1 MKILHLDKNHPLL
14 IEQLTE
20 AGFENDENYYAP
32 KDAIEQMI
40 HQYDGIILRSRF
52 KIDRAFLDAAT
63 NLKFIGRVGAGLEN
77 IDCEYAEQKGIK
89 LIAAPEGNKT
99 AVAEHA
105 LGMLL
110 NLMNKLSY
118 VDKEVR
124 SGIWK
129 REENRGI
136 EIEGKTVGIIGYG
149 NMGKAFAQRLKGF
162 NCKVLCYDIKPN
174 VSDQNAQQVSLDYL
188 QQHTDILSL
197 HTPETT
203 ETNHYI
209 NNNFI
214 SGFAK
219 SFWLIN
225 TARGKAIC
233 TNDLVDALQSGK
245 IKGAGLDVLEYEKS
259 SFENMFTDNEL
270 PDAFKYLIKADN
282 VLLSPHIAGW
292 TIESKEKLAQVIVN
306 KIIAI
311 FKKNNNLTVM
321 ENQDSQEQKKEQWH
335 TGPNPSNFN
344 QQQNQ
349 YNNQQNNYQN
359 NNFHTPP
366 HIQEANSKKILTGI
380 MALILGGL
388 GIHKFILGYTIEG
401 IIILVINLVILP
413 ILGFV
418 TCGLGWSLYFITPI
432 IPLIEGIIY
441 LTKTD
446 QDFYNTYMVNKRP
459 WF

>member
-14 IEQLTE
+14 IEQLT
-20 AGFENDENYYAP
+20 AASFENDENYYAP
-32 KDAIEQMI
+32 KDAIEQII
-40 HQYDGIILRSRF
+40 HQYDGIVLRSRF
-52 KIDRAFLDAAT
+52 KIDKAFLDAAT

-118 VDKEVR
+118 VDREVR
-124 SGIWK
+124 NGVWK

-162 NCKVLCYDIKPN
+162 NCKVICYDIKSN
-174 VSDQNAQQVSLDYL
+174 IGDANAQQVSLDYL
-188 QQHTDILSL
+188 QLHSDILSL
-197 HTPETT
+197 HTPETP
-203 ETNHYI
+203 ETHHYI
-209 NNNFI
+209 NKDFI
-214 SGFAK
+214 TGFAK
-219 SFWLIN
+219 SVWLIN
-225 TARGKAIC
+225 TARGKSVC
-233 TNDLVDALQSGK
+233 TDDLVDALKSGK

-259 SFENMFTDNEL
+259 SFENMFTDNEF
-270 PDAFKYLIKADN
+270 PDAFRYLISAEN

-292 TIESKEKLAQVIVN
+292 TMESKEKLAQVIVD

-311 FKKNNNLTVM
+311 FKKNNNLIAM
-321 ENQDSQEQKKEQWH
+321 ENQNSEERKEEQWH

-349 YNNQQNNYQN
+349 YGNQQNNYQN
-359 NNFHTPP
+359 NNYQAPP
-366 HIQEANSKKILTGI
+366 SYIQDANSKKILAGI
-380 MALILGGL
+380 LAIFLGHL
-388 GIHKFILGYTIEG
+388 GIHKFVLGYNTEG
-401 IIILVINLVILP
+401 IILLIMGLVGYVTACFIVGYFVLFVAGVI
-413 ILGFV
+413 G
-418 TCGLGWSLYFITPI
+418 
-432 IPLIEGIIY
+432 LIEGIIY
-441 LTKTD
+441 LTKSD
-446 QDFYNTYMVNKRP
+446 EDFFNTYIRNRKP